1 MKGIPEKTTFNDSTL
16 VIGSETAVLDSL
28 GAVMLLVQLEE
39 SLNTIRGSETLLVQ
53 RLMAEDLQAETIG
66 TLADRAI
73 AILGDRP

>member
-1 MKGIPEKTTFNDSTL
+1 MKGIPEKAPFNESTV

-39 SLNTIRGSETLLVQ
+39 ALNAIRGSETLLVQ

-66 TLADRAI
+66 TLADRALSI
-73 AILGDRP
+73 IGEKP

>member
-1 MKGIPEKTTFNDSTL
+1 MKGIPEKAPFNESTV

-39 SLNTIRGSETLLVQ
+39 ALNTIRGSATLLVQ

-66 TLADRAI
+66 TLADRAV
-73 AILGDRP
+73 AIIGEKP